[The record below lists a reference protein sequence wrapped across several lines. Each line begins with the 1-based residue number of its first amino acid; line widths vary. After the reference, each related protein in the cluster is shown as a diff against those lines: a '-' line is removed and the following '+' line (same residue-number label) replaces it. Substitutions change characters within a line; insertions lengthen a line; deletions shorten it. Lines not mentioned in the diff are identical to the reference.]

1 MLQTFG
7 NNFIKAAPHYPT
19 LHQQVPY
26 LPNPLL
32 AAAPVSFFPVDYG
45 KLDKIK
51 KCIKF
56 WYNYFFTRV
65 KYCFRNNISNT
76 TNFSILLLL
85 AATAYPPPQ
94 TLLLAQHLPTVSQNY
109 HEKALHI
116 KIRPNQRSIFFDI
129 FTEIF
134 RRLYDFDY
142 WNERKLYRARKS
154 HCWIRKTDQP
164 GKREKIW
171 RKGKCQ
177 S

>member
-1 MLQTFG
+1 MLKTFG

-45 KLDKIK
+45 KLDKIQ

-56 WYNYFFTRV
+56 WYNNFFTKV

-109 HEKALHI
+109 PEKALHI
-116 KIRPNQRSIFFDI
+116 KVRPNQRWIFFDI

-142 WNERKLYRARKS
+142 WNERKLHRARKS